1 MQEFFD
7 YQNFTE
13 VPPEIT
19 EKKSIRR
26 LAKTTGLALCGL
38 FAIMF
43 FWSLVFLRVMAV
55 FGFNQK
61 ATLLLLNEPVI
72 MQVLQILISGIMLF
86 LPFFIAVKALN
97 LKVRNLVMLK
107 KPSSIKNTIMLAVM
121 GLAFCQIVNVATNIG
136 AGVFQIFGITFP
148 DPQVELPKG
157 IFGIIIMF
165 FSTAFFP
172 AFFEEFVMRGMLLGI
187 LKQKGNTFAVLCS
200 ALVFGF
206 MHANAQ
212 QIVFAFFVGII
223 LGFLTVKT
231 ESIWPAVAVHFLNN
245 LISVIFSYLNVTK
258 INENIISLAYVLLF
272 AVVLLFGILFA
283 IKISKNDND
292 FFKLHHQSEFTTQK
306 KVCWFVTS
314 PIIIISFVVSL
325 LLAFFAR

>member
-43 FWSLVFLRVMAV
+43 FWSLAFVRIMVVL
-55 FGFNQK
+55 GFNPK
-61 ATLLLLNEPVI
+61 AALWFLNEPVI
-72 MQVLQILISGIMLF
+72 MQTLQILISGIMLF
-86 LPFFIAVKALN
+86 VPFVLAVKFSN

-107 KPSSIKNTIMLAVM
+107 KPPNIKTTVLLTIM
-121 GLAFCQIVNVATNIG
+121 GLAFCQIVNIATNIG
-136 AGVFQIFGITFP
+136 AGVFQMFGITFP
-148 DPQVELPKG
+148 DPQIELPKG
-157 IFGIIIMF
+157 VFGIIVML

-172 AFFEEFVMRGMLLGI
+172 AFFEEFVMRGLLLGL
-187 LKQKGNTFAVLCS
+187 LKQKGNAFAVICS

-245 LISVIFSYLNVTK
+245 IISVIFSYLNITK
-258 INENIISLAYVLLF
+258 INSDIISLVYVILF
-272 AVVLLFGILFA
+272 ATILLFGVLCT
-283 IKISKNDND
+283 IKISKQDSN
-292 FFKLHHQSEFTTQK
+292 FFTLHHQSEFTTQK